1 LALIAGAIA
10 VGSLVQGSLG
20 FGMVLIAGPLV
31 TLIEPRA
38 VPGMFLLLGFPL
50 VSWVLIRDR
59 AALDVPG
66 FGQMMAGRALGTVAA
81 FGVLVVVSR
90 QALTAMIGAAIVIAA
105 LLSWRLVEWRSG
117 TFGRIVAGGISGLMA
132 TVAAVGGPAMALA
145 YRDREPPE
153 LRATLA
159 ATFLVGGVLSVIALA
174 ASDLLHWWHA
184 RLSLL
189 MLPAELL
196 GVAVS
201 GLVLGRIRAETL
213 RKAVLALAAGGGAV
227 VMLKALI

>member
-1 LALIAGAIA
+1 
-10 VGSLVQGSLG
+10 
-20 FGMVLIAGPLV
+20 
-31 TLIEPRA
+31 
-38 VPGMFLLLGFPL
+38 
-50 VSWVLIRDR
+50 
-59 AALDVPG
+59 
-66 FGQMMAGRALGTVAA
+66 
-81 FGVLVVVSR
+81 
-90 QALTAMIGAAIVIAA
+90 MIGAAIVIAA